1 MKRAVV
7 IIVAVCVTLT
17 WFGLGCASPQAR
29 KIYYPH
35 SGFEMLGES
44 PDEHHHRI
52 VLIADR
58 DRRALAE
65 DLDVFFLTDRPSR
78 LTRWHSR

>member
-1 MKRAVV
+1 MRRTVV
-7 IIVAVCVTLT
+7 LIVAVSVTLT

-35 SGFEMLGES
+35 SRLEMLGQS
-44 PDEHHHRI
+44 SDEHHHRI
-52 VLIADR
+52 ARIADR

-65 DLDVFFLTDRPSR
+65 DLDVLFLTDRPSR

>member
-1 MKRAVV
+1 MRRAVI
-7 IIVAVCVTLT
+7 IIVAVSVTLT

-35 SGFEMLGES
+35 SSYETLGQS
-44 PDEHHHRI
+44 PDEHHRRI
-52 VLIADR
+52 VRIADR

>member
-1 MKRAVV
+1 MRRAVML
-7 IIVAVCVTLT
+7 IVAVSVTMT
-17 WFGLGCASPQAR
+17 SFGLGCASPQAR

-35 SGFEMLGES
+35 SRLELLGES
-44 PDEHHHRI
+44 PDEHHHR
-52 VLIADR
+52 VVRIADR

-65 DLDVFFLTDRPSR
+65 DLDVLFLTDRPSR

>member
-7 IIVAVCVTLT
+7 IITAVLLTLT
-17 WFGLGCASPQAR
+17 WFGLGCASPTAR

-35 SGFEMLGES
+35 SGYETLGES
-44 PDEHHHRI
+44 PEEHHQR
-52 VLIADR
+52 VMRIADR